1 MKRNYLLIVFVFVL
15 PLLLGGCKD
24 NEQKINPVKATTS
37 QMKKQEDI
45 VNDFM
50 IMQVDNQG
58 FPQSQG
64 VFDYKKGVLH
74 IVKQYIPEIQSS
86 EEDTM
91 LQEKRNYRQKIA
103 ADFQKTFPNQQ
114 FEQEPY
120 SVYQRSIKNCKVT
133 DDENHL
139 YIHSSDYSIRF
150 DYVTENKLIDE
161 NYVEYQIYR

>member
-1 MKRNYLLIVFVFVL
+1 MKRNYFLIVFVFVL
-15 PLLLGGCKD
+15 PLLLGGCKEK
-24 NEQKINPVKATTS
+24 EQQINPVKATTS
-37 QMKKQEDI
+37 QIKKQENI
-45 VNDFM
+45 TNDFM
-50 IMQVDNQG
+50 IMQIDNQG

-114 FEQEPY
+114 LEQEPY
-120 SVYQRSIKNCKVT
+120 SVYQRSIKNCKIT
-133 DDENHL
+133 DDGNHL

>member
-1 MKRNYLLIVFVFVL
+1 MKRNYSLIVFVFVL

-103 ADFQKTFPNQQ
+103 VDFQKTFPNQQ

-120 SVYQRSIKNCKVT
+120 SVYQRSIKNCKIT
-133 DDENHL
+133 DDGNQL

>member
-74 IVKQYIPEIQSS
+74 IVKQYIPEIQST
-86 EEDTM
+86 EKDTM

-120 SVYQRSIKNCKVT
+120 SVYQRSIKNCKIT
-133 DDENHL
+133 DDGNQL

>member
-120 SVYQRSIKNCKVT
+120 SVYQRSIKNCKIT
-133 DDENHL
+133 DDGNHL
-139 YIHSSDYSIRF
+139 YIHSSDYSICF

>member
-24 NEQKINPVKATTS
+24 NEQKSNPVKATTS
-37 QMKKQEDI
+37 QINKQDNLT
-45 VNDFM
+45 NDFM

-91 LQEKRNYRQKIA
+91 LQEKRNYRQKIE

-120 SVYQRSIKNCKVT
+120 SVYQRSIKNCKIT
-133 DDENHL
+133 DDGNHV

-150 DYVTENKLIDE
+150 DYVNENTLIDE

>member
-1 MKRNYLLIVFVFVL
+1 MKRNYFLIVFVFVL
-15 PLLLGGCKD
+15 PLLLGGCKEK
-24 NEQKINPVKATTS
+24 EQKISPVKATTS
-37 QMKKQEDI
+37 QINKQDNLT
-45 VNDFM
+45 NDFM
-50 IMQVDNQG
+50 IMQIDNQG

-74 IVKQYIPEIQSS
+74 IVKQYIPEIQSL

-91 LQEKRNYRQKIA
+91 LQEMRNYRQKIE

-120 SVYQRSIKNCKVT
+120 SVYQRSIKNCKIT
-133 DDENHL
+133 DDGNHV

-150 DYVTENKLIDE
+150 DYVTENTLIDE

>member
-50 IMQVDNQG
+50 IMQVDNKG

-64 VFDYKKGVLH
+64 VFDYKRVFC
-74 IVKQYIPEIQSS
+74 ISS
-86 EEDTM
+86 NNIS
-91 LQEKRNYRQKIA
+91 LKFKVQKKIRCYKKNGIIA
-103 ADFQKTFPNQQ
+103 K
-114 FEQEPY
+114 
-120 SVYQRSIKNCKVT
+120 K
-133 DDENHL
+133 
-139 YIHSSDYSIRF
+139 
-150 DYVTENKLIDE
+150 
-161 NYVEYQIYR
+161 

>member
-64 VFDYKKGVLH
+64 VFDYKNGVLH

-91 LQEKRNYRQKIA
+91 LQEKRNYRQK
-103 ADFQKTFPNQQ
+103 
-114 FEQEPY
+114 Y
-120 SVYQRSIKNCKVT
+120 
-133 DDENHL
+133 
-139 YIHSSDYSIRF
+139 
-150 DYVTENKLIDE
+150 
-161 NYVEYQIYR
+161 

>member
-15 PLLLGGCKD
+15 PLLLAGCKD

-120 SVYQRSIKNCKVT
+120 SVYQRSIKNCKIT
-133 DDENHL
+133 DDGNQL

>member
-15 PLLLGGCKD
+15 PLLLGGCKEK
-24 NEQKINPVKATTS
+24 EQQINPVKATTS

-64 VFDYKKGVLH
+64 VFDYKKDVLY

-120 SVYQRSIKNCKVT
+120 SVYQRSIKNCKIT
-133 DDENHL
+133 DDGNHL